1 MGRHPLGRELS
12 AVILAALGDS
22 SGHVVRTACDVV
34 AQWKLSEGRD
44 LVQPLLA
51 NVSAATRRSAIRAL
65 GTIWVD
71 TDFSLIFHVYTS
83 DSKIDVRREAASVLR
98 LRVSLAETFSGT

>member
-1 MGRHPLGRELS
+1 MGRHPRGRELS

-22 SGHVVRTACDVV
+22 SGYVVPACDFV

-83 DSKIDVRREAASVLR
+83 DSKIDVRRSRFGLAAAR
-98 LRVSLAETFSGT
+98 

>member
-1 MGRHPLGRELS
+1 
-12 AVILAALGDS
+12 
-22 SGHVVRTACDVV
+22 
-34 AQWKLSEGRD
+34 
-44 LVQPLLA
+44 VQPLLA

-83 DSKIDVRREAASVLR
+83 DSKTNVRSSRFGLAAAR
-98 LRVSLAETFSGT
+98 